1 MTSSLFP
8 QLSPGGRRSYGV
20 ALLLLVAVLVG
31 LALLRWQAAMIAIAA
46 FGLTMLFGLY
56 VWQIRP
62 GVRDIVV
69 TVVVGLGLGVGWAVV
84 VGPIVAQA
92 YSAALGSQTTLRHVL
107 LAGIAVPIG
116 GALLMVVPAAVVR
129 AFDRCARGPLYGFAI
144 GALGASVFNSAAT
157 AALLV
162 PQLAMGVVAH
172 DQSATSLLAEAIV
185 EGLAWA
191 LSCLAVG
198 GIVGIALWR
207 PAARDAQ
214 RHRRVVA
221 VSLAAAV
228 CVVTAL
234 GVVDIAPLPLRAYIA
249 VQLLIAVVAVI
260 ALRFAITA
268 ATRDSVDEMA
278 SPITRPA
285 NYVAVLVP
293 LVAILGVVAAAGVG
307 ASALITPV
315 AKAYVC
321 PPDCGRPPLGTPVE
335 TNPRYSGDSGA
346 FSVAYPDKG
355 SAYDVSFDP
364 DGLQGVKL
372 TYTGGDT
379 GTMLLFGEHADGR
392 DPRQIVEQV
401 LRSKYPDASV
411 SYEIPNASVGYQPGY
426 GVIADVY
433 SRDSAA
439 SFTRLRVIVMAA
451 VKHDY
456 ALIAAAAGPYHEFS
470 PDYGT
475 GHPSGANMELA
486 MDMGKYV
493 NSFRWGGDRYG
504 RRS

>member
-8 QLSPGGRRSYGV
+8 QLSPGGRRSFGV
-20 ALLLLVAVLVG
+20 ALLILVAVLVG
-31 LALLRWQAAMIAIAA
+31 LALLRWQAPMIAIAA

-56 VWQIRP
+56 VWQIRL
-62 GVRDIVV
+62 GVRDVVV

-92 YSAALGSQTTLRHVL
+92 YGAALGSQTNLRHVL
-107 LAGIAVPIG
+107 VAGIAVPIS
-116 GALLMVVPAAVVR
+116 GALLMVVPALVVR
-129 AFDRCARGPLYGFAI
+129 ALDRRTRAPLKGFAI

-157 AALLV
+157 ATLLM

-191 LSCLAVG
+191 VSCLAVG
-198 GIVGIALWR
+198 GIFGIALWR
-207 PAARDAQ
+207 SATGDSR

-221 VSLAAAV
+221 MSLAAAV
-228 CVVTAL
+228 VVVTAL
-234 GVVDIAPLPLRAYIA
+234 GLVDIAPLPLRAYIA
-249 VQLLIAVVAVI
+249 AQLLIAMVAVI
-260 ALRFAITA
+260 ALRKAIAA
-268 ATRDSVDEMA
+268 ATQDDAVDAA
-278 SPITRPA
+278 SPNTRPT
-285 NYVAVLVP
+285 NYVGVLVP
-293 LVAILGVVAAAGVG
+293 LVTILGIVAATGVG
-307 ASALITPV
+307 TSALITPA

-335 TNPRYSGDSGA
+335 TNPRYSGDGGA

-364 DGLQGVKL
+364 GGLQGVEL

-401 LRSKYPDASV
+401 LRTKYPDASV

-456 ALIAAAAGPYHEFS
+456 ALIAAAVGPYHEFS

-493 NSFRWGGDRYG
+493 NSFRWSGDRYG
-504 RRS
+504 RRP